1 MNVVLSLCRRIN
13 KEIVLYRHNPS
24 ATLNRCSLHGLL
36 PSLSGR
42 LSMLSSPARWLAL
55 VIVAL
60 VCVPTPLLPQQYPI
74 SCETPWILPAGT
86 THAEVGFGRY
96 YDQPFPLSGLEG
108 TLTKFGILRFGYSY
122 DGNVELQF
130 DGTLLDVL
138 NVESR
143 RAAFNSAIATTN
155 AVTADVGDFTL
166 WTKFRLISE
175 YHYFSTLSIRFGVQL
190 PNASNESGLGIDEF
204 DFYASFLAEKHVH
217 GVRLVLN
224 AGLGILGDPARLSSQ
239 HDTFIYGAGGYVPL
253 CENSNL
259 VLEAAGRTGH
269 QGIGVYRLANAKAGG
284 EAGLWGLT
292 WKLLGVLSF
301 SRADNSR
308 GAEIV
313 LGYNFRIVDDGIAS
327 Q

>member
-1 MNVVLSLCRRIN
+1 
-13 KEIVLYRHNPS
+13 
-24 ATLNRCSLHGLL
+24 
-36 PSLSGR
+36 
-42 LSMLSSPARWLAL
+42 MLSSPVPRLVLA
-55 VIVAL
+55 VVSVL
-60 VCVPTPLLPQQYPI
+60 VCMPALLFPQQYPI
-74 SCETPWILPAGT
+74 STETPWILPAGT
-86 THAEVGFGRY
+86 AHAEFGSGRY

-108 TLTKFGILRFGYSY
+108 TLTKLGILRFGYSY
-122 DGNVELQF
+122 DGNVEIQF
-130 DGTLLDVL
+130 DGTLLDIL

-143 RAAFNSAIATTN
+143 HTAFNSAITSTN
-155 AVTADVGDFTL
+155 AVTADIGDFTL

-175 YHYFSTLSIRFGVQL
+175 YHSFSTVSVRFGVQL

-204 DFYASFLAEKHVH
+204 DFYSSFLIEKHFH

-224 AGLGILGDPARLSSQ
+224 AGLGILGDPAQLSEQ
-239 HDTFIYGAGGYVPL
+239 HDTFIYGVGSYVPFG
-253 CENSNL
+253 EKSYL

-284 EAGLWGLT
+284 ETGLWGLT
-292 WKLLGVLSF
+292 WKLLGVMSF

-313 LGYNFRIVDDGIAS
+313 LGYNFKIIDNEVAG